1 MNRKQRRADAKAGIR
16 ADPAGEALN
25 AALHHHQSGR
35 LEQAATLYSKILEA
49 DPRHADANH
58 LLGVIAFQLGRNEVA
73 ADLIGMAIAANRSN
87 PAFHSNLGNALNGMG
102 RQDDALAAYDTA
114 LRLRPDYADAHYNRG
129 NVLRDMGRL
138 GDALAACDKALRLR
152 PDYADA
158 YYSRGNVLRDMGRL
172 DDALT
177 AYDGALRLRPDY
189 AEAYNNRGNALLGM
203 GRLDDALAAYDGAL
217 RLRPD
222 YADAHYNRG
231 NVLQDMARLDD
242 ALAAYD
248 TALQLRPDL
257 AETHNNRGNTLREM
271 GHLDDALAAY
281 DTALSLRPDYAD
293 AHNNR
298 GNALLGMGRLGDA
311 LAAYDGALRLRPDF
325 ADAHY
330 NRGNALQDMARFDDA
345 LAAYDTALSLR
356 PGHAETHNNRG
367 NTLQSLARFDD
378 ALAAYDTALSLRPGH
393 VETHNNRGN
402 ALQAIARLDDALAAY
417 DTALSLRPGY
427 ADAHSNKLLALHYGA
442 FDARGA
448 IAAQA
453 RAFGA
458 GVNRAGAPQA
468 FANTPIPDR
477 RLRIGYVSGDLR
489 RHPVGYFLQSILRN
503 HASDAVEVFCYS
515 NNLKDDDLTASF
527 QSEAD
532 HWRRLRGLTD
542 EAAAGLIRADAID
555 ILVDMSG
562 HTALNRLP
570 LFARRP
576 APVQVSW
583 LGYFGTTGL
592 TAMDYVL
599 ADRFVVP
606 PGEEDAFTEQVWRM
620 PGSYLCFMPPDMDVP
635 VRSRDV
641 QGPVTFGS
649 FNNLAKLSPHTVSL
663 WARVVQSVPQSRL
676 LLKTSQLADAAV
688 CQAVRERFAGHGIE
702 ADRLVLEGPSPRA
715 DLLASYN
722 RVDIALDPYPY
733 GGGTTTAEALWMGA
747 PVVTLRGGTWTGRVS
762 ESILSTVGL
771 SDLVA
776 GSQEAYVDL
785 AAKLAADQ
793 DRRAAL
799 HATLRS
805 RLEESP
811 FCDGAGFTRQL
822 EDACRGMWKQWC
834 KAEAPRA

>member
-16 ADPAGEALN
+16 SDPAVEALN
-25 AALHHHQSGR
+25 AALQHHQSGR
-35 LEQAATLYSKILEA
+35 LEEAATLYSKILEA

-102 RQDDALAAYDTA
+102 RLDDALAAYDRA
-114 LRLRPDYADAHYNRG
+114 LRLRPDYAAAHYN
-129 NVLRDMGRL
+129 
-138 GDALAACDKALRLR
+138 
-152 PDYADA
+152 
-158 YYSRGNVLRDMGRL
+158 RGNVLRDMGRL

-189 AEAYNNRGNALLGM
+189 TEAYNNRGNALLSM
-203 GRLDDALAAYDGAL
+203 GRMDDALAAYDSAL
-217 RLRPD
+217 R
-222 YADAHYNRG
+222 
-231 NVLQDMARLDD
+231 
-242 ALAAYD
+242 
-248 TALQLRPDL
+248 LRPDL

-271 GHLDDALAAY
+271 GRLDDALAAY
-281 DTALSLRPDYAD
+281 DSALRLRPDYAD

-298 GNALLGMGRLGDA
+298 GNALLGMGRLDGA

-330 NRGNALQDMARFDDA
+330 NRGNALQDMARLDDA
-345 LAAYDTALSLR
+345 LAAYDTALRLR
-356 PGHAETHNNRG
+356 PGHPETHNNRG
-367 NTLQSLARFDD
+367 NTLQGMARFDD
-378 ALAAYDTALSLRPGH
+378 ALAAYDTALRLRPGH

-402 ALQAIARLDDALAAY
+402 ALQAIARLDDALSAY
-417 DTALSLRPGY
+417 DTALSLRPDY

-458 GVNRAGAPQA
+458 SVNRAGAPQA
-468 FANTPIPDR
+468 FANPPVPDR

-527 QSEAD
+527 QSDAD

-542 EAAAGLIRADAID
+542 EAAATLIRADAID

-606 PGEEDAFTEQVWRM
+606 PGEDDAFTEQVWRM

-641 QGPVTFGS
+641 QGPITFGS
-649 FNNLAKLSPHTVSL
+649 FNNLAKLSSHTAAL

-762 ESILSTVGL
+762 ESILSSVGL
-771 SDLVA
+771 SDMVA

-785 AAKLAADQ
+785 AATLAADQ
-793 DRRAAL
+793 DRRTAL

-805 RLEESP
+805 RLEASP
-811 FCDGAGFTRQL
+811 FCDGEGFTRQL
-822 EDACRGMWKQWC
+822 EDAWRGMWKHWC
-834 KAEAPRA
+834 KAETQRA

>member
-16 ADPAGEALN
+16 SDPAGEALN
-25 AALHHHQSGR
+25 AALQHHQSGR
-35 LEQAATLYSKILEA
+35 LEEAATLYSKILEA

-73 ADLIGMAIAANRSN
+73 VDLIGIAIAANRSN

-102 RQDDALAAYDTA
+102 RLDDALAAYDRA

-138 GDALAACDKALRLR
+138 
-152 PDYADA
+152 
-158 YYSRGNVLRDMGRL
+158 
-172 DDALT
+172 
-177 AYDGALRLRPDY
+177 
-189 AEAYNNRGNALLGM
+189 
-203 GRLDDALAAYDGAL
+203 DDALAAYDGAL
-217 RLRPD
+217 RLRP
-222 YADAHYNRG
+222 
-231 NVLQDMARLDD
+231 
-242 ALAAYD
+242 
-248 TALQLRPDL
+248 
-257 AETHNNRGNTLREM
+257 E
-271 GHLDDALAAY
+271 
-281 DTALSLRPDYAD
+281 
-293 AHNNR
+293 
-298 GNALLGMGRLGDA
+298 
-311 LAAYDGALRLRPDF
+311 
-325 ADAHY
+325 
-330 NRGNALQDMARFDDA
+330 
-345 LAAYDTALSLR
+345 
-356 PGHAETHNNRG
+356 
-367 NTLQSLARFDD
+367 
-378 ALAAYDTALSLRPGH
+378 H

-402 ALQAIARLDDALAAY
+402 ALQAIARLDDALSAY
-417 DTALSLRPGY
+417 DTALSLRPDY

-458 GVNRAGAPQA
+458 SVNRAGAPQA
-468 FANTPIPDR
+468 FANPPVPDR

-527 QSEAD
+527 QSDAD

-542 EAAAGLIRADAID
+542 EAAATLIRADAID

-606 PGEEDAFTEQVWRM
+606 PGEDDAFTEQVWRM

-641 QGPVTFGS
+641 QGPITFGS
-649 FNNLAKLSPHTVSL
+649 FNNLAKLSSHTAAL

-762 ESILSTVGL
+762 ESILSSVGL

-785 AAKLAADQ
+785 AATLAADQ
-793 DRRAAL
+793 DRRTAL

-805 RLEESP
+805 RLEASP
-811 FCDGAGFTRQL
+811 FCDGEGFTRQL
-822 EDACRGMWKQWC
+822 EDAWRAMWKHWC
-834 KAEAPRA
+834 KAETERA

>member
-16 ADPAGEALN
+16 ADPAGEALS

-73 ADLIGMAIAANRSN
+73 VELIGMAIAANRSN

-102 RQDDALAAYDTA
+102 RADDALAAYDRA

-138 GDALAACDKALRLR
+138 GDALAACDTALRLR

-177 AYDGALRLRPDY
+177 AYDSALRLRPDY

-231 NVLQDMARLDD
+231 NVLRDMARLDD

-248 TALQLRPDL
+248 TALRLRPDL
-257 AETHNNRGNTLREM
+257 AETHNNRGNTLREIGRLDDALTAYDSALRLRPDYADAYNNRGNALFGM
-271 GHLDDALAAY
+271 GRLDDALAAY
-281 DTALSLRPDYAD
+281 DT
-293 AHNNR
+293 
-298 GNALLGMGRLGDA
+298 
-311 LAAYDGALRLRPDF
+311 ALRLRPDF

-330 NRGNALQDMARFDDA
+330 NRGNALRDM
-345 LAAYDTALSLR
+345 
-356 PGHAETHNNRG
+356 
-367 NTLQSLARFDD
+367 
-378 ALAAYDTALSLRPGH
+378 
-393 VETHNNRGN
+393 
-402 ALQAIARLDDALAAY
+402 ARLDDALAAY
-417 DTALSLRPGY
+417 DTALRLRPDY

-458 GVNRAGAPQA
+458 SVNRAGTPQA
-468 FANTPIPDR
+468 FVNAPVPDR

-489 RHPVGYFLQSILRN
+489 RHPVGYFLQSVLRN

-542 EAAAGLIRADAID
+542 EAAASLIRADAID

-776 GSQEAYVDL
+776 GSQEAYVDI

-793 DRRAAL
+793 DRRTAL

-805 RLEESP
+805 RLADSP

-834 KAEAPRA
+834 KDEADRT

>member
-16 ADPAGEALN
+16 SDPAGEALN
-25 AALHHHQSGR
+25 AALQHHQSGR
-35 LEQAATLYSKILEA
+35 LEEAATLYSKILEA

-73 ADLIGMAIAANRSN
+73 ADLIGIAIAANRSN

-102 RQDDALAAYDTA
+102 RLDDALAAYDRA

-138 GDALAACDKALRLR
+138 DDALAACDTALRLR

-158 YYSRGNVLRDMGRL
+158 SYSRGNVLRDMGRL

-189 AEAYNNRGNALLGM
+189 TEAYNNRGNALLSM

-248 TALQLRPDL
+248 TALRLRPDL

-271 GHLDDALAAY
+271 GRLDDALAAY
-281 DTALSLRPDYAD
+281 DSALRLRPDYAD

-311 LAAYDGALRLRPDF
+311 LAAYDTALRLRPDF

-330 NRGNALQDMARFDDA
+330 NRGNALRDMARLDDA
-345 LAAYDTALSLR
+345 LSAYDTALSLR
-356 PGHAETHNNRG
+356 P
-367 NTLQSLARFDD
+367 D
-378 ALAAYDTALSLRPGH
+378 
-393 VETHNNRGN
+393 
-402 ALQAIARLDDALAAY
+402 
-417 DTALSLRPGY
+417 Y

-458 GVNRAGAPQA
+458 SVNRAGAPQA
-468 FANTPIPDR
+468 FANPPVPDR

-527 QSEAD
+527 QSDAD

-542 EAAAGLIRADAID
+542 EAAATLIRADAID

-606 PGEEDAFTEQVWRM
+606 PGEDDAFTEQVWRM

-641 QGPVTFGS
+641 QGPITFGS
-649 FNNLAKLSPHTVSL
+649 FNNLAKLSSHTAAL

-688 CQAVRERFAGHGIE
+688 CQAVRERFASHGIE

-762 ESILSTVGL
+762 ESILSSVGL
-771 SDLVA
+771 SDMVA

-785 AAKLAADQ
+785 AATLAADQ
-793 DRRAAL
+793 DRRTAL

-805 RLEESP
+805 RLEASP
-811 FCDGAGFTRQL
+811 FCDGEGFTRQL
-822 EDACRGMWKQWC
+822 EDAWRGMWKHWC
-834 KAEAPRA
+834 KAETQRA

>member
-16 ADPAGEALN
+16 SDPAGEALN
-25 AALHHHQSGR
+25 AALQHHQSGR
-35 LEQAATLYSKILEA
+35 LEEAATLYSKILEA

-73 ADLIGMAIAANRSN
+73 ADLIGIAIAANRSN

-102 RQDDALAAYDTA
+102 RLDDALAAYDRA
-114 LRLRPDYADAHYNRG
+114 LRLRPDYAAAHYNRG

-138 GDALAACDKALRLR
+138 DDALAACDTALRLR

-158 YYSRGNVLRDMGRL
+158 SYSRGNVLRDMGRL

-189 AEAYNNRGNALLGM
+189 TEAYNNRGNALLSM

-248 TALQLRPDL
+248 TALRLRPDL
-257 AETHNNRGNTLREM
+257 AETHNNRGTTLREM
-271 GHLDDALAAY
+271 GRLDDALAAY
-281 DTALSLRPDYAD
+281 DSALRLRPDYAD

-311 LAAYDGALRLRPDF
+311 LAAYDTALRLRPDF

-330 NRGNALQDMARFDDA
+330 NRGNALRDMARLDDA
-345 LAAYDTALSLR
+345 LSAYDTALSLR
-356 PGHAETHNNRG
+356 P
-367 NTLQSLARFDD
+367 D
-378 ALAAYDTALSLRPGH
+378 
-393 VETHNNRGN
+393 
-402 ALQAIARLDDALAAY
+402 
-417 DTALSLRPGY
+417 Y

-458 GVNRAGAPQA
+458 SVNRAGAPQA
-468 FANTPIPDR
+468 FANPPVPDR

-527 QSEAD
+527 QSDAD

-542 EAAAGLIRADAID
+542 EAAATLIRADAID

-606 PGEEDAFTEQVWRM
+606 PGEDDAFTEQVWRM

-641 QGPVTFGS
+641 QGPITFGS
-649 FNNLAKLSPHTVSL
+649 FNNLAKLSSHTAAL

-762 ESILSTVGL
+762 ESILSSVGL
-771 SDLVA
+771 SDMVA

-785 AAKLAADQ
+785 AATLAADQ
-793 DRRAAL
+793 DRRTAL

-805 RLEESP
+805 RLEASP
-811 FCDGAGFTRQL
+811 FCDGEGFTRQL
-822 EDACRGMWKQWC
+822 EDAWRGMWKHWC
-834 KAEAPRA
+834 KAETQRA

>member
-16 ADPAGEALN
+16 SDPAGEALN
-25 AALHHHQSGR
+25 AALQHHQSGR
-35 LEQAATLYSKILEA
+35 LEEAATLYSKILEA

-102 RQDDALAAYDTA
+102 R
-114 LRLRPDYADAHYNRG
+114 
-129 NVLRDMGRL
+129 
-138 GDALAACDKALRLR
+138 
-152 PDYADA
+152 
-158 YYSRGNVLRDMGRL
+158 
-172 DDALT
+172 
-177 AYDGALRLRPDY
+177 
-189 AEAYNNRGNALLGM
+189 
-203 GRLDDALAAYDGAL
+203 LDDALAAYDRAL

-231 NVLQDMARLDD
+231 NVLQDMGRLDD

-248 TALQLRPDL
+248 TALRLRPDL

-271 GHLDDALAAY
+271 GRLDDALAAY
-281 DTALSLRPDYAD
+281 DSALRLRPDYAD

-298 GNALLGMGRLGDA
+298 GNALFGMGRLGDA
-311 LAAYDGALRLRPDF
+311 LAAYDTALRLRPDF

-330 NRGNALQDMARFDDA
+330 NRGNALRDMARLDDA
-345 LAAYDTALSLR
+345 LSAYDTALSLR
-356 PGHAETHNNRG
+356 P
-367 NTLQSLARFDD
+367 D
-378 ALAAYDTALSLRPGH
+378 
-393 VETHNNRGN
+393 
-402 ALQAIARLDDALAAY
+402 
-417 DTALSLRPGY
+417 Y

-458 GVNRAGAPQA
+458 SVNRAGAPQA
-468 FANTPIPDR
+468 FANPPVPDR

-527 QSEAD
+527 QSDAD

-542 EAAAGLIRADAID
+542 EAAATLIRADAID

-606 PGEEDAFTEQVWRM
+606 PGEDDAFTEQVWRM

-641 QGPVTFGS
+641 QGPITFGS
-649 FNNLAKLSPHTVSL
+649 FNNLAKLSSHTAAL

-688 CQAVRERFAGHGIE
+688 CQAVRERFASHGIE

-762 ESILSTVGL
+762 ESILSSVGL
-771 SDLVA
+771 SDMVA

-785 AAKLAADQ
+785 AATLAADQ
-793 DRRAAL
+793 DRRTAL

-805 RLEESP
+805 RLEASP

-822 EDACRGMWKQWC
+822 EDAWRGMWKHWC
-834 KAEAPRA
+834 KAETQRA

>member
-1 MNRKQRRADAKAGIR
+1 MNRKQRRADAKSGIR
-16 ADPAGEALN
+16 SDPAGEALN
-25 AALHHHQSGR
+25 AALQHHQSGR
-35 LEQAATLYSKILEA
+35 LEEAATLYGKILEA

-73 ADLIGMAIAANRSN
+73 VDLIGMAIAANRSN

-102 RQDDALAAYDTA
+102 RQDDALAAYDRA

-138 GDALAACDKALRLR
+138 DDALAACDTALRLR

-231 NVLQDMARLDD
+231 NVLQDMARLGD

-248 TALQLRPDL
+248 TALSLRPDL

-271 GHLDDALAAY
+271 GRLDDALAAY
-281 DTALSLRPDYAD
+281 DGALRLRPDYAD

-298 GNALLGMGRLGDA
+298 GNALLGMGRLDDA
-311 LAAYDGALRLRPDF
+311 LAAYDTALSLRPDF

-330 NRGNALQDMARFDDA
+330 NRGNALRDM
-345 LAAYDTALSLR
+345 
-356 PGHAETHNNRG
+356 
-367 NTLQSLARFDD
+367 
-378 ALAAYDTALSLRPGH
+378 
-393 VETHNNRGN
+393 
-402 ALQAIARLDDALAAY
+402 ARLDDALAAY

-458 GVNRAGAPQA
+458 SVNRAGAPQA
-468 FANTPIPDR
+468 FANAPIPDR

-489 RHPVGYFLQSILRN
+489 RHPVGYFLQSILHN

-527 QSEAD
+527 QSDAD
-532 HWRRLRGLTD
+532 HWRRLRGLND
-542 EAAAGLIRADAID
+542 EAAATLIRADAID

-635 VRSRDV
+635 VRPRDV
-641 QGPVTFGS
+641 QGPITFGS
-649 FNNLAKLSPHTVSL
+649 FNNLAKLSSHTVSL

-702 ADRLVLEGPSPRA
+702 PDRLVLEGPSPRA

-793 DRRAAL
+793 DRRTAL

-805 RLEESP
+805 RLAGSP
-811 FCDGAGFTRQL
+811 FCDGAGFTRHL
-822 EDACRGMWKQWC
+822 EEACRGMWKRWC
-834 KAEAPRA
+834 KDEAARA

>member
-16 ADPAGEALN
+16 ADPAGEALS

-73 ADLIGMAIAANRSN
+73 VELIGMAIAANRSN

-102 RQDDALAAYDTA
+102 RADDALAAYDRA

-138 GDALAACDKALRLR
+138 GDALAACDTALRLR

-177 AYDGALRLRPDY
+177 AYDSALRLRPDY

-231 NVLQDMARLDD
+231 NVLRDMARLDD

-248 TALQLRPDL
+248 TALRLRPDL
-257 AETHNNRGNTLREM
+257 AETHNNRGNTLREIGRLDDALTAYDSALRLRPDYADAYNNRGNALFGM
-271 GHLDDALAAY
+271 GRLDDALAAY
-281 DTALSLRPDYAD
+281 DTALSLRPD
-293 AHNNR
+293 
-298 GNALLGMGRLGDA
+298 
-311 LAAYDGALRLRPDF
+311 F

-330 NRGNALQDMARFDDA
+330 NRGNGLRDM
-345 LAAYDTALSLR
+345 
-356 PGHAETHNNRG
+356 
-367 NTLQSLARFDD
+367 
-378 ALAAYDTALSLRPGH
+378 
-393 VETHNNRGN
+393 
-402 ALQAIARLDDALAAY
+402 ARLDDALAAY
-417 DTALSLRPGY
+417 DTALRLRPDY

-458 GVNRAGAPQA
+458 SVNRAGTPQA
-468 FANTPIPDR
+468 FVNAPVPDR

-489 RHPVGYFLQSILRN
+489 RHPVGYFLQSVLRN

-542 EAAAGLIRADAID
+542 EAAASLIRADAID

-688 CQAVRERFAGHGIE
+688 CQAVRERFAGHGLE

-776 GSQEAYVDL
+776 GSQEAYVDI

-793 DRRAAL
+793 DRRTAL

-805 RLEESP
+805 RLADSP

-834 KAEAPRA
+834 KDEADRT

>member
-311 LAAYDGALRLRPDF
+311 LAAYDGALRLRADF

-330 NRGNALQDMARFDDA
+330 NRGNALRD
-345 LAAYDTALSLR
+345 L
-356 PGHAETHNNRG
+356 
-367 NTLQSLARFDD
+367 
-378 ALAAYDTALSLRPGH
+378 
-393 VETHNNRGN
+393 
-402 ALQAIARLDDALAAY
+402 ARLDDALAAY

-663 WARVVQSVPQSRL
+663 WARVVQSVPRSRL

>member
-16 ADPAGEALN
+16 SDPAGEALN
-25 AALHHHQSGR
+25 AALQHHQSGR
-35 LEQAATLYSKILEA
+35 LEEAATLYSKILEA

-73 ADLIGMAIAANRSN
+73 VDLIGIAIAANRSN

-102 RQDDALAAYDTA
+102 RLDDALAAYDRA

-138 GDALAACDKALRLR
+138 DDALSACDTALRLR

-158 YYSRGNVLRDMGRL
+158 SYSRGNVLRDMGRL

-189 AEAYNNRGNALLGM
+189 TEAYNNRGNALLSM

-248 TALQLRPDL
+248 TALRLRPDL

-271 GHLDDALAAY
+271 GRLDDALAAY
-281 DTALSLRPDYAD
+281 DSALRLRPDYAD

-298 GNALLGMGRLGDA
+298 GNALFGMGRLGDA
-311 LAAYDGALRLRPDF
+311 LAAYDTALHLRPDF

-330 NRGNALQDMARFDDA
+330 NRGNALRDMARLDDA
-345 LAAYDTALSLR
+345 LSAYDTALSLR
-356 PGHAETHNNRG
+356 P
-367 NTLQSLARFDD
+367 D
-378 ALAAYDTALSLRPGH
+378 
-393 VETHNNRGN
+393 
-402 ALQAIARLDDALAAY
+402 
-417 DTALSLRPGY
+417 Y

-458 GVNRAGAPQA
+458 SVNRAGAPQA
-468 FANTPIPDR
+468 FANPPVPDR

-527 QSEAD
+527 QSDAD

-542 EAAAGLIRADAID
+542 EAAATLIRADAID

-606 PGEEDAFTEQVWRM
+606 PGEDDAFTEQVWRM

-641 QGPVTFGS
+641 QGPITFGS
-649 FNNLAKLSPHTVSL
+649 FNNLAKLSSHTAAL

-762 ESILSTVGL
+762 ESILSSVGL

-785 AAKLAADQ
+785 AATLAANQ
-793 DRRAAL
+793 DRRTAL

-805 RLEESP
+805 RLEASP
-811 FCDGAGFTRQL
+811 FCDGEGFTRQL
-822 EDACRGMWKQWC
+822 EDAWRAMWKHWC
-834 KAEAPRA
+834 KAETERA

>member
-16 ADPAGEALN
+16 ADPAGEALS

-73 ADLIGMAIAANRSN
+73 VELIGMAIAANRSN

-102 RQDDALAAYDTA
+102 RADDALAAYDRA

-138 GDALAACDKALRLR
+138 GDALAACDTALRLR

-177 AYDGALRLRPDY
+177 AYDSALRLRPDY

-231 NVLQDMARLDD
+231 NVLRDMARLDD

-248 TALQLRPDL
+248 TALRLRPDL
-257 AETHNNRGNTLREM
+257 AETHNNRGNTLREIGRLDDALTAYDSALRLRPDYADAYNNRGNALFGM
-271 GHLDDALAAY
+271 GRLDDALAAY
-281 DTALSLRPDYAD
+281 DTALSLRPD
-293 AHNNR
+293 
-298 GNALLGMGRLGDA
+298 
-311 LAAYDGALRLRPDF
+311 F

-330 NRGNALQDMARFDDA
+330 NRGNALRDM
-345 LAAYDTALSLR
+345 
-356 PGHAETHNNRG
+356 
-367 NTLQSLARFDD
+367 
-378 ALAAYDTALSLRPGH
+378 
-393 VETHNNRGN
+393 
-402 ALQAIARLDDALAAY
+402 ARLDDALAAY
-417 DTALSLRPGY
+417 DTALRLRPDY

-458 GVNRAGAPQA
+458 SVNRAGTPQA
-468 FANTPIPDR
+468 FVNAPVPDR

-489 RHPVGYFLQSILRN
+489 RHPVGYFLQSVLRN

-542 EAAAGLIRADAID
+542 EAAASLIRADAID

-776 GSQEAYVDL
+776 GSQEAYVDI

-793 DRRAAL
+793 DRRTAL

-805 RLEESP
+805 RLADSP

-834 KAEAPRA
+834 KDEADRT

>member
-203 GRLDDALAAYDGAL
+203 GRLDDALAAYDVAL

-311 LAAYDGALRLRPDF
+311 LAAYDGALRLRADF

-330 NRGNALQDMARFDDA
+330 NRGNALRD
-345 LAAYDTALSLR
+345 L
-356 PGHAETHNNRG
+356 
-367 NTLQSLARFDD
+367 
-378 ALAAYDTALSLRPGH
+378 
-393 VETHNNRGN
+393 
-402 ALQAIARLDDALAAY
+402 ARLDDALAAY

-663 WARVVQSVPQSRL
+663 WARVVQSVPRSRL

>member
-1 MNRKQRRADAKAGIR
+1 MLGLLRVRGGMNRKQRRADAKSGIR
-16 ADPAGEALN
+16 SDPAGEALN
-25 AALHHHQSGR
+25 AALQHHQSGR
-35 LEQAATLYSKILEA
+35 LEEAATLYGKILEA

-73 ADLIGMAIAANRSN
+73 VDLIGMAIAANRSN

-102 RQDDALAAYDTA
+102 RQDDALAAYDRA

-138 GDALAACDKALRLR
+138 DDALAACDTALRLR

-231 NVLQDMARLDD
+231 NVLQDMARLGD

-248 TALQLRPDL
+248 TALSLRPDL

-271 GHLDDALAAY
+271 GRLDDALAAY
-281 DTALSLRPDYAD
+281 DGALRLRPDYAD

-298 GNALLGMGRLGDA
+298 GNALLGMGRLDDA
-311 LAAYDGALRLRPDF
+311 LAAYDTALSLRPDF

-330 NRGNALQDMARFDDA
+330 NRGNALRDM
-345 LAAYDTALSLR
+345 
-356 PGHAETHNNRG
+356 
-367 NTLQSLARFDD
+367 
-378 ALAAYDTALSLRPGH
+378 
-393 VETHNNRGN
+393 
-402 ALQAIARLDDALAAY
+402 ARLDDALAAY

-458 GVNRAGAPQA
+458 SVNRAGAPQA
-468 FANTPIPDR
+468 FANAPIPDR

-489 RHPVGYFLQSILRN
+489 RHPVGYFLQSILHN

-527 QSEAD
+527 QSDAD
-532 HWRRLRGLTD
+532 HWRRLRGLND
-542 EAAAGLIRADAID
+542 EAAATLIRADAID

-635 VRSRDV
+635 VRPRDV
-641 QGPVTFGS
+641 QGPITFGS
-649 FNNLAKLSPHTVSL
+649 FNNLAKLSSHTVSL

-702 ADRLVLEGPSPRA
+702 PDRLVLEGPSPRA

-793 DRRAAL
+793 DRRTAL

-805 RLEESP
+805 RLAGSP
-811 FCDGAGFTRQL
+811 FCDGAGFTRHL
-822 EDACRGMWKQWC
+822 EEACRGMWKRWC
-834 KAEAPRA
+834 KDEAARA

>member
-102 RQDDALAAYDTA
+102 RQDDAMAAYDTA

-311 LAAYDGALRLRPDF
+311 LAAYDGALRLRADF

-330 NRGNALQDMARFDDA
+330 NRGNALRD
-345 LAAYDTALSLR
+345 L
-356 PGHAETHNNRG
+356 
-367 NTLQSLARFDD
+367 
-378 ALAAYDTALSLRPGH
+378 
-393 VETHNNRGN
+393 
-402 ALQAIARLDDALAAY
+402 ARLDDALAAY

-663 WARVVQSVPQSRL
+663 WARVVQSVPRSRL

-722 RVDIALDPYPY
+722 RVDIALDPYHY

>member
-49 DPRHADANH
+49 DPSHADANH

-298 GNALLGMGRLGDA
+298 GNTLLGMGRLGDA

-330 NRGNALQDMARFDDA
+330 NRGNALRD
-345 LAAYDTALSLR
+345 L
-356 PGHAETHNNRG
+356 
-367 NTLQSLARFDD
+367 
-378 ALAAYDTALSLRPGH
+378 
-393 VETHNNRGN
+393 
-402 ALQAIARLDDALAAY
+402 ARLDDALAAY

-663 WARVVQSVPQSRL
+663 WARVVQSVPRSRL

-688 CQAVRERFAGHGIE
+688 CQAMQERFAGHGIE

-822 EDACRGMWKQWC
+822 EDACRVMWKQWC

>member
-1 MNRKQRRADAKAGIR
+1 MA
-16 ADPAGEALN
+16 
-25 AALHHHQSGR
+25 R
-35 LEQAATLYSKILEA
+35 L
-49 DPRHADANH
+49 
-58 LLGVIAFQLGRNEVA
+58 
-73 ADLIGMAIAANRSN
+73 
-87 PAFHSNLGNALNGMG
+87 
-102 RQDDALAAYDTA
+102 DDALAAYDTA
-114 LRLRPDYADAHYNRG
+114 LRLRPD
-129 NVLRDMGRL
+129 
-138 GDALAACDKALRLR
+138 
-152 PDYADA
+152 
-158 YYSRGNVLRDMGRL
+158 
-172 DDALT
+172 
-177 AYDGALRLRPDY
+177 
-189 AEAYNNRGNALLGM
+189 
-203 GRLDDALAAYDGAL
+203 
-217 RLRPD
+217 
-222 YADAHYNRG
+222 
-231 NVLQDMARLDD
+231 
-242 ALAAYD
+242 
-248 TALQLRPDL
+248 
-257 AETHNNRGNTLREM
+257 
-271 GHLDDALAAY
+271 
-281 DTALSLRPDYAD
+281 
-293 AHNNR
+293 
-298 GNALLGMGRLGDA
+298 
-311 LAAYDGALRLRPDF
+311 
-325 ADAHY
+325 
-330 NRGNALQDMARFDDA
+330 
-345 LAAYDTALSLR
+345 
-356 PGHAETHNNRG
+356 
-367 NTLQSLARFDD
+367 
-378 ALAAYDTALSLRPGH
+378 
-393 VETHNNRGN
+393 
-402 ALQAIARLDDALAAY
+402 
-417 DTALSLRPGY
+417 Y

-458 GVNRAGAPQA
+458 SVNRAGTPKAFVNAPV
-468 FANTPIPDR
+468 PDR

-489 RHPVGYFLQSILRN
+489 RHPVGYFLQSVLRN

-542 EAAAGLIRADAID
+542 EAAASLIRADAID

-688 CQAVRERFAGHGIE
+688 CQAVRERFAGHGLE

-776 GSQEAYVDL
+776 GSQEAYVDI

-793 DRRAAL
+793 DRRTAL

-805 RLEESP
+805 RLADSP

-834 KAEAPRA
+834 KDEADRT

>member
-1 MNRKQRRADAKAGIR
+1 
-16 ADPAGEALN
+16 
-25 AALHHHQSGR
+25 
-35 LEQAATLYSKILEA
+35 
-49 DPRHADANH
+49 
-58 LLGVIAFQLGRNEVA
+58 
-73 ADLIGMAIAANRSN
+73 
-87 PAFHSNLGNALNGMG
+87 
-102 RQDDALAAYDTA
+102 
-114 LRLRPDYADAHYNRG
+114 
-129 NVLRDMGRL
+129 
-138 GDALAACDKALRLR
+138 
-152 PDYADA
+152 
-158 YYSRGNVLRDMGRL
+158 
-172 DDALT
+172 
-177 AYDGALRLRPDY
+177 
-189 AEAYNNRGNALLGM
+189 
-203 GRLDDALAAYDGAL
+203 
-217 RLRPD
+217 
-222 YADAHYNRG
+222 
-231 NVLQDMARLDD
+231 
-242 ALAAYD
+242 
-248 TALQLRPDL
+248 
-257 AETHNNRGNTLREM
+257 
-271 GHLDDALAAY
+271 
-281 DTALSLRPDYAD
+281 
-293 AHNNR
+293 
-298 GNALLGMGRLGDA
+298 
-311 LAAYDGALRLRPDF
+311 
-325 ADAHY
+325 
-330 NRGNALQDMARFDDA
+330 MARFDDA
-345 LAAYDTALSLR
+345 LAAYDTALR
-356 PGHAETHNNRG
+356 
-367 NTLQSLARFDD
+367 
-378 ALAAYDTALSLRPGH
+378 LRPGH

-402 ALQAIARLDDALAAY
+402 ALQAIARLDDALSAY
-417 DTALSLRPGY
+417 DTALSLRPDY

-458 GVNRAGAPQA
+458 SVNRAGAPQA
-468 FANTPIPDR
+468 FANPPVPDR

-527 QSEAD
+527 QSDAD

-542 EAAAGLIRADAID
+542 EAAATLIRADAID

-606 PGEEDAFTEQVWRM
+606 PGEDDAFTEQVWRM

-641 QGPVTFGS
+641 QGPITFGS
-649 FNNLAKLSPHTVSL
+649 FNNLAKLSSHTAAL

-762 ESILSTVGL
+762 ESILSSVGL

-785 AAKLAADQ
+785 AATLAANQ
-793 DRRAAL
+793 DRRTAL

-805 RLEESP
+805 RLEASP
-811 FCDGAGFTRQL
+811 FCDGEGFTRQL
-822 EDACRGMWKQWC
+822 EDAWRAMWKHWC
-834 KAEAPRA
+834 KAETERA

>member
-1 MNRKQRRADAKAGIR
+1 MNRKQRRADAKSGIR
-16 ADPAGEALN
+16 SDPAGEALN

-35 LEQAATLYSKILEA
+35 LEQAATLYGKILEA

-102 RQDDALAAYDTA
+102 RPDDALAAYDTA

-138 GDALAACDKALRLR
+138 GDALAACDTALRLR

-158 YYSRGNVLRDMGRL
+158 HYSRGNVLRDMGRL

-248 TALQLRPDL
+248 TALHLRPDL

-271 GHLDDALAAY
+271 GRLDDALAAY
-281 DTALSLRPDYAD
+281 DTALHLRPDYAD

-298 GNALLGMGRLGDA
+298 GNALFGMGRLDDA
-311 LAAYDGALRLRPDF
+311 LAAYDTALRLRPDF

-330 NRGNALQDMARFDDA
+330 NRGNALRDM
-345 LAAYDTALSLR
+345 
-356 PGHAETHNNRG
+356 
-367 NTLQSLARFDD
+367 
-378 ALAAYDTALSLRPGH
+378 
-393 VETHNNRGN
+393 
-402 ALQAIARLDDALAAY
+402 ARLDDALAAY
-417 DTALSLRPGY
+417 DTALRLRPDY

-468 FANTPIPDR
+468 FANAPIPDR

-542 EAAAGLIRADAID
+542 EAAASLIRADAID

-635 VRSRDV
+635 VRPRDV
-641 QGPVTFGS
+641 QGPITFGS

-793 DRRAAL
+793 DRRTAL

-805 RLEESP
+805 RLEASP

-822 EDACRGMWKQWC
+822 EDACRGMWKHWC

>member
-73 ADLIGMAIAANRSN
+73 VELIGMAIAANRSN

-102 RQDDALAAYDTA
+102 CQDDALAAYDTA
-114 LRLRPDYADAHYNRG
+114 LRLR
-129 NVLRDMGRL
+129 
-138 GDALAACDKALRLR
+138 
-152 PDYADA
+152 
-158 YYSRGNVLRDMGRL
+158 S
-172 DDALT
+172 
-177 AYDGALRLRPDY
+177 
-189 AEAYNNRGNALLGM
+189 
-203 GRLDDALAAYDGAL
+203 
-217 RLRPD
+217 D

-248 TALQLRPDL
+248 TALHLRPDL

-298 GNALLGMGRLGDA
+298 GNALLGMGRLDDA

-715 DLLASYN
+715 NLLASYN

-733 GGGTTTAEALWMGA
+733 GGGTTTAEALWMGV